1 MQSFRDFR
9 EVLELDEA
17 RLRTL
22 AAGDDAPERLWAVWA
37 LALRQHPDAAAL
49 ARAAA
54 GHDPSP
60 GVRAHMALLLVSN
73 GELHAARVLARRD
86 PESLVRAAAC
96 RSLARTAD
104 PRDAATQ
111 ELLASA
117 MRTDS
122 ASDVHVA
129 IADGLRTDA
138 SEGLWRACVDRRADT
153 DDAVRGTVVDAMLR
167 RWRPE
172 APLPPELRERIVE
185 EPAASLRATV
195 LRAWVGAQGLSAV
208 LRQLATGDARGV
220 ENALDFVAAED
231 LWLPEQDASALLS
244 LDVPEVDARVARSH
258 ARGRT
263 RLTLAQLCELAIR
276 GERSDWRDDDASA
289 QYEATRAAIEALAP
303 LLVEISTVSDD
314 ERALLSR
321 LGESIEA
328 RLRRAF
334 PEVDPQAVHRYL
346 WGDAFDR
353 DERSGLAAAELYGW
367 APYIPG
373 MKVMA
378 DLQRLSR
385 SG

>member
-1 MQSFRDFR
+1 VQRFRDFR

-17 RLRTL
+17 RLRSL
-22 AAGDDAPERLWAVWA
+22 AAGEDAPERLWAVWA

-54 GHDPSP
+54 GRDPSP
-60 GVRAHMALLLVSN
+60 GVRAHMALVLVSN

-86 PESLVRAAAC
+86 PDSLVRAAAC

-104 PRDAATQ
+104 PHDDATQ

-138 SEGLWRACVDRRADT
+138 SEGLWRACVDRRADV
-153 DDAVRGTVVDAMLR
+153 DDAVRRTVIDAMLR

-172 APLPPELRERIVE
+172 NVLPPELRERIVE
-185 EPAASLRATV
+185 EPAACLRAAV

-208 LRQLATGDARGV
+208 LHQLAVDDVRGV
-220 ENALDFVAAED
+220 VNVLDFVAAED
-231 LWLPEQDASALLS
+231 GWLPEQDASALQS
-244 LDVPEVDARVARSH
+244 LDVPAVDARVARLH

-263 RLTLAQLCELAIR
+263 RLTVAQLCELAIR
-276 GERSDWRDDDASA
+276 GERIDWKHADAGA
-289 QYEATRAAIEALAP
+289 WDEATRAAIEALAP
-303 LLVEISTVSDD
+303 LLAEASTVTD
-314 ERALLSR
+314 EERVQLSR
-321 LGESIEA
+321 LGASIEV

-334 PEVDPQAVHRYL
+334 PEEDPQVVHQYL
-346 WGDAFDR
+346 WGDALDR
-353 DERSGLAAAELYGW
+353 DDRSALAASELYDED
-367 APYIPG
+367 PYIPG
-373 MKVMA
+373 VEVMA
-378 DLQRLSR
+378 DLKRLSR